1 MANGQQDDEN
11 GVDYINQTNQQSKD
25 AGKKAAN
32 AAANA
37 TKKVAKNSKKIADL
51 ISKLAASAPIL
62 IYVIIIVVVILYIF
76 ALYGFLSSMPGMFIG
91 KLKETGKSL
100 WRGVVGFITGDFDYV
115 DSDDVIKLAQYLQDQ
130 GYDVQ
135 GYGFADVKY
144 ADDSESTAQKGATK
158 QIDSVIGVKYRNN
171 YLHSYI
177 AASEET
183 YQLSRY
189 SIWGDLQAF
198 GGRLSNSINEL
209 IAIFGDN
216 AFEMLPEK
224 PNSYSTGLLNISEGN
239 SKAEINREAEQ
250 LVLYTDSFLGFK
262 FGNVFS
268 YDLSGWTSLYG
279 RPTELFIA
287 LQLATGMPDLTYE
300 IATDA
305 NFNTKVNINLQ
316 NVTINFEDNDQLE
329 VNTPGGQ
336 TYHKNDIEKAY
347 YNNVISQVRSQWS
360 SETVTETKEKL
371 KTLLDGLNA
380 HAGNIADISNF
391 LNQLYRCNNNIAQAA
406 KNAFGLDSGASSSMN
421 KLSGAGSSGLS
432 GVTAEELQELMDL
445 VDLGKQGVKHAKLP
459 YIASVTKHWYYKDIK
474 FTVGEG
480 GVYRAS
486 RQAIKDIDYN
496 GEGTALANYNIMI
509 NDALLTDEDGT
520 GIFYQVN
527 EPYVEGPNQ
536 YIADLFKKEFY
547 KYDGTI
553 EKAHAIAKAELL
565 DRGKTA
571 GYKYIFNGEGWQLN
585 TNDETK
591 YDGNLPT
598 KEKPR
603 FATPSDTLTAFNI
616 LKQVHTED
624 SDAIYRML
632 KELATSDAIEGHI
645 ERDKL
650 NEDLKQV
657 LLWPFYTGS
666 DNKKWKVSKDTNE
679 YGIVIDDVEGEQ
691 FIMPGDGTISTEDGK
706 IVIEFDTLKSNPSK
720 TDPGTVEILTKKFV
734 ENDFYRINK
743 DIVKGKKMIIEG
755 VNCTASGTVQRGQVI
770 GTAEEKVNI
779 VMQYEDKS
787 YIGQTIGDE
796 EETIDDDVEDYIN
809 QNYTIYNEEMVR
821 KAIKEEKG
829 TATGGTDI
837 PSTNG
842 GSQVGIHT
850 GEAVTGEQIGDDRDL
865 VYAIVAAEINAG
877 NVYTDALAVATCLVN
892 RLGDP
897 GFSGS
902 DSLVGLIKAPGQW
915 ETYSSGSYLNYYP
928 KSKLATT
935 NKKDVI
941 KAVDDCL
948 DSGKRSHGFNCFYTY
963 MEPYVSRV
971 KNWIIRDNGQPSDW
985 NKYCRN
991 IGGNFFYRLQ
1001 GGKCV
1006 QEN

>member
-1 MANGQQDDEN
+1 MANQQDDGN
-11 GVDYINQTNQQSKD
+11 GVDYVNETNQKSKET
-25 AGKKAAN
+25 GKKAAQKTADV
-32 AAANA
+32 AAKA
-37 TKKVAKNSKKIADL
+37 AKNSKKIADL

-62 IYVIIIVVVILYIF
+62 IYVLIAVVIILYIF

-91 KLKETGKSL
+91 KLKETGKSF

-177 AASEET
+177 SASEET

-189 SIWGDLQAF
+189 SIWGDLQSTGAK
-198 GGRLSNSINEL
+198 LSNAINSL
-209 IAIFGDN
+209 IAIYGDG
-216 AFEMLPEK
+216 AFEMLPER
-224 PNSYSTGLLNISEGN
+224 PNSYSTGLLNINEGN

-279 RPTELFIA
+279 RPVELFIA

-300 IATDA
+300 IATDT

-316 NVTINFEDNDQLE
+316 NVSINFDTQLE
-329 VNTPGGQ
+329 INTPGGQ
-336 TYHKNDIEKAY
+336 TYHKEDVEKAY
-347 YNNVISQVRSQWS
+347 YNSVISAVSTQYIN
-360 SETVTETKEKL
+360 ETDTNKKAKL
-371 KTLLDGLNA
+371 LTLLDGLNA
-380 HAGNIADISNF
+380 HRGNSADISNF
-391 LNQLYRCNNNIAQAA
+391 LTQLYKCNNNIANAA
-406 KNAFGLDSGASSSMN
+406 KNAFGLNSGANSSMT
-421 KLSGAGSSGLS
+421 KLSGLGSSGLA
-432 GVTAEELQELMDL
+432 GVTAIELQELMDL
-445 VDLGKQGVKHAKLP
+445 VNLGKDGVKKAKLP

-486 RQAIKDIDYN
+486 RQAIKDIKYN
-496 GEGTALANYNIMI
+496 GEGTALANYNITI

-536 YIADLFKKEFY
+536 YIADLFRKEYY

-553 EKAHAIAKAELL
+553 ERAHAIAKAELL
-565 DRGKTA
+565 DRGKAA

-585 TNDETK
+585 TNDETE
-591 YDGNLPT
+591 YDGNLPE

-632 KELATSDAIEGHI
+632 KELATSDAIEGRI

-679 YGIVIDDVEGEQ
+679 YGIVIDDVAGEQ
-691 FIMPGDGTISTEDGK
+691 FIMPGDGTISSEDGK
-706 IVIEFDTLKSNPSK
+706 IVIQFDSLKSNPSK

-755 VNCTASGTVQRGQVI
+755 VNCTASGTVSRGQVI
-770 GTAEEKVNI
+770 GTAEQKVNI

-787 YIGQTIGDE
+787 YIGQTTGDN
-796 EETIDDDVEDYIN
+796 EETIDDDVEDYMN

-821 KAIKEEKG
+821 KTIKEEKG

-842 GSQVGIHT
+842 GSTVGIHT
-850 GEAVTGEQIGDDRDL
+850 GEAVTDAQVGDDRDL

-877 NVYTDALAVATCLVN
+877 NVYTDALAVVTVLAN

-897 GFSGS
+897 GFAGS
-902 DSLVGLIKAPGQW
+902 DSLVGLIKAQGQW
-915 ETYSSGSYLNYYP
+915 STYSSGSYLNYYP
-928 KSKLATT
+928 KSKLAAT

-963 MEPYVSRV
+963 MEPYISKV

-1006 QEN
+1006 QED